1 MIEDIKVYTR
11 TGDDGTT
18 SLITGKRVPKHNLRI
33 KANGAL
39 DELIAW
45 LGVIRD
51 HLTIKDIEQ
60 YLFQIQKELM
70 NLAAQLAVPEEKALP
85 KGVEPISIKHIRR
98 IEEEIDNITQDL
110 PPLKNFIIPGG
121 HILVSYSHLA
131 RSVCRRAERNITEL
145 NETEV
150 IQNEC
155 IIYKNRLSDYLFTLS
170 RKFSLDHEIEETKWK
185 VS

>member
-1 MIEDIKVYTR
+1 
-11 TGDDGTT
+11 
-18 SLITGKRVPKHNLRI
+18 
-33 KANGAL
+33 
-39 DELIAW
+39 
-45 LGVIRD
+45 
-51 HLTIKDIEQ
+51 
-60 YLFQIQKELM
+60 
-70 NLAAQLAVPEEKALP
+70 
-85 KGVEPISIKHIRR
+85 VEPISIKHIRR

-155 IIYKNRLSDYLFTLS
+155 IIYMNRLSDYLFTLS
-170 RKFSLDHEIEETKWK
+170 RKFSLDHKIEETKWK